1 MITPDTAPYESPH
14 AEVKRIGFSGTIWFA
29 ATLIGAAVP
38 LAGLLA
44 SGWRPRDLVDPA
56 AVAWWL
62 GVAMIALGIA
72 ALAWAGCPVVGG
84 PLEQDDR
91 VKSVSIRT
99 GLVLFA
105 AGSIASLVA
114 VLVG

>member
-1 MITPDTAPYESPH
+1 MTTTETAPYASTR
-14 AEVKRIGFSGTIWFA
+14 AELQRINFSGTIWFA
-29 ATLIGAAVP
+29 ATLLGAAVP

-44 SGWRPRDLVDPA
+44 SGWRPSDLVDPA

-72 ALAWAGCPVVGG
+72 CLAWAGCPVVGG
-84 PLEQDDR
+84 PAEQDDR

-99 GLVLFA
+99 GLLLFA
-105 AGSIASLVA
+105 AGSIASLIA
-114 VLVG
+114 VLIG